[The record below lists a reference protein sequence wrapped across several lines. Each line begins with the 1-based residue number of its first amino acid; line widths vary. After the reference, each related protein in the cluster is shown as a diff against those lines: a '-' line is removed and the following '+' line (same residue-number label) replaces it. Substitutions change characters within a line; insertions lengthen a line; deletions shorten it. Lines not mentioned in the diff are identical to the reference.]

1 MLIAS
6 IDAFMPIVDDPY
18 VFGQIAAANALSD
31 VYAMGGTPLFALAFC
46 GFPQGKLDL
55 EILRKIMQGGA
66 DKAQEAGVVVA
77 GGHTIDDDE
86 PKYGLAVVGRAH
98 PDEIVTN
105 AGARIGDRLVLTKVL
120 GSGIITTAARADVAP
135 EGSLAQAIEQM
146 LQLNRTAAQV
156 AQEVGI
162 HAGTDISGYGLLGHG
177 LEMAEASGVRLQF
190 YASKVRMMPAA
201 LELARQVIVPAGLVS
216 NQEHVTPKTTVA
228 AGVTGEVLRVLCDP
242 QTSGGLLMAVEAGRA
257 NDLVERQRAAGE
269 VAEIVG
275 RVTEGDPGTLAVL
288 A

>member
-120 GSGIITTAARADVAP
+120 GSGIITTAARADVAS
-135 EGSLAQAIEQM
+135 EGSLAQAIE
-146 LQLNRTAAQV
+146 
-156 AQEVGI
+156 
-162 HAGTDISGYGLLGHG
+162 HTDISGYGLLGHG

-242 QTSGGLLMAVEAGRA
+242 QTSGGLLMAVEAGKA